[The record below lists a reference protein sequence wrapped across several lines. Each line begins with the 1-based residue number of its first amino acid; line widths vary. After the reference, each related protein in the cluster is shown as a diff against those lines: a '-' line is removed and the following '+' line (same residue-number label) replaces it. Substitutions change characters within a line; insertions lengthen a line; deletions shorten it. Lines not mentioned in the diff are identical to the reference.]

1 MGNMMVIED
10 LAGAAPSGLGDT
22 LRSRVLG
29 ASLDAQLAAGAA
41 PESSR
46 LLAARARDI
55 VAPRRRR
62 ALAGYW
68 ERLLRVAHGY
78 QQAHRSPVVPV
89 CADRVVAAE
98 PAIRDLIA
106 QLKTSLPM
114 PARGVAMARVLL
126 TEATSPV
133 YDRRARPDLVTA
145 VEAAVTELD
154 PSRPL
159 LPSWF

>member
-1 MGNMMVIED
+1 MGNMMVLED

-22 LRSRVLG
+22 LRSRLLA
-29 ASLDAQLAAGAA
+29 ASLDAQLAAGSA

-55 VAPRRRR
+55 VAPSRRR
-62 ALAGYW
+62 AVAGYW

-78 QQAHRSPVVPV
+78 QRARQSPVVPV

-106 QLKTSLPM
+106 QLQTPLPM
-114 PARGVAMARVLL
+114 PARGVAMARMLL

-133 YDRRARPDLVTA
+133 YDRRARADLVTA
-145 VEAAVTELD
+145 VEAAVAELD
-154 PSRPL
+154 PARPL
-159 LPSWF
+159 LPSTP

>member
-1 MGNMMVIED
+1 MGNMMVLED
-10 LAGAAPSGLGDT
+10 LSGAAPSGLADT
-22 LRSRVLG
+22 LRSRVYG
-29 ASLDAQLAAGAA
+29 ASLDTQLAAGSA

-78 QQAHRSPVVPV
+78 QRARRSPAIPV
-89 CADRVVAAE
+89 CADRVIAAE
-98 PAIRDLIA
+98 PAIRVLIN
-106 QLKTSLPM
+106 QLQTPLPM

-133 YDRRARPDLVTA
+133 YDRRARTDLVTA
-145 VEAAVTELD
+145 VEAAAAELD
-154 PSRPL
+154 PARPL
-159 LPSWF
+159 LPSSF